1 MADEVGSAALQSG
14 QKVIEV
20 SAELVK
26 LLAPLA
32 EKLLSTV
39 FHKSV
44 DGINNVGGKIAD
56 ITSKGTVTNKAL
68 FGEAQKANCGI
79 STTSNVLSMDV
90 ENFVQK
96 AKQYNI
102 PVAVVGKGDKQTIE
116 FLDRDK
122 GVIDQITQEIMQERL
137 KEAPQSVKSFTIS
150 ENNIT
155 AMKAAF
161 EEHGIDCQFMKAADG
176 KIKCVYPAEEAEQV
190 AVIKNDYR
198 QMHKEV
204 SDNLDIQV
212 GENETLVA
220 DNELGKSFVFT
231 PMNKAQTMQM
241 LQEQFGYSEAKAD
254 LAANKICRDL
264 GLDKKKFFANTQQYD
279 NLNSLKT
286 NIRYQSDDL
295 TLRDVRFDAVNFK
308 DGGTTGGRMAFAQS
322 AARTPHTQSERSP
335 THIVIQNGDKS
346 AALTPDR
353 MTETEMMN
361 ICTNQLGMS
370 EYQAQKAVEKS
381 TKINRQVNSQIEERG
396 VSKDGISHTVQIERS
411 TKDTFLVRLGDKS
424 KTYNFNTINVADK
437 VARDFSIPKENAQRI
452 VEKAKQQSA
461 LQNKIQN
468 VIKKKKKAVPEAPKL
483 NLNNGKGLKH

>member
-1 MADEVGSAALQSG
+1 M
-14 QKVIEV
+14 
-20 SAELVK
+20 
-26 LLAPLA
+26 
-32 EKLLSTV
+32 
-39 FHKSV
+39 
-44 DGINNVGGKIAD
+44 GGKIAD

-190 AVIKNDYR
+190 AVIKNDYK

-204 SDNLDIQV
+204 ADNLDIQV

-231 PMNKAQTMQM
+231 PMNKTQTMKM

-308 DGGTTGGRMAFAQS
+308 DGGTT
-322 AARTPHTQSERSP
+322 
-335 THIVIQNGDKS
+335 HIVIQNGDKS

-381 TKINRQVNSQIEERG
+381 AKINRQVNSQIEERG
-396 VSKDGISHTVQIERS
+396 VSKDGVSHTVQIERS

-437 VARDFSIPKENAQRI
+437 VARDFNIPNENAQRI

-468 VIKKKKKAVPEAPKL
+468 FIKKKKKADPEAPKL

>member
-56 ITSKGTVTNKAL
+56 MTSKGTVTNKAL

-137 KEAPQSVKSFTIS
+137 KEAPQSVKSFNIS
-150 ENNIT
+150 ENNVT
-155 AMKAAF
+155 AMKNAF
-161 EEHGIDCQFMKAADG
+161 EEHGIDCQFMKSADG

-204 SDNLDIQV
+204 ADNLDIQV

-308 DGGTTGGRMAFAQS
+308 DGGTT
-322 AARTPHTQSERSP
+322 
-335 THIVIQNGDKS
+335 HIVIQNGDKS

-437 VARDFSIPKENAQRI
+437 VARDFGIPKENAQRI

-468 VIKKKKKAVPEAPKL
+468 VIKKKKKAAPEAPKL

>member
-44 DGINNVGGKIAD
+44 NGINGVGGKIAD
-56 ITSKGTVTNKAL
+56 AASKGTVTNKGL
-68 FGEAQKANCGI
+68 LVEAQKAGCGI
-79 STTSNVLSMDV
+79 STTSNVLSMDA

-137 KEAPQSVKSFTIS
+137 KEAPQSVKSFNIS
-150 ENNIT
+150 ENNVT
-155 AMKAAF
+155 AMKNAF
-161 EEHGIDCQFMKAADG
+161 EEHGIACQFMKSADG

-190 AVIKNDYR
+190 AVIKNDYK

-204 SDNLDIQV
+204 ADNLDIQV

-264 GLDKKKFFANTQQYD
+264 GLDKKNFFANTQQYD

-308 DGGTTGGRMAFAQS
+308 DGGT
-322 AARTPHTQSERSP
+322 

-437 VARDFSIPKENAQRI
+437 VARDFNIPKENAQRI

-468 VIKKKKKAVPEAPKL
+468 VIKKKKKAAPEAPKL

>member
-20 SAELVK
+20 SAELIK

-190 AVIKNDYR
+190 AVIKNDYK

-204 SDNLDIQV
+204 ADNLDIQV

-231 PMNKAQTMQM
+231 PMNKTQTMKM

-308 DGGTTGGRMAFAQS
+308 DGGTT
-322 AARTPHTQSERSP
+322 
-335 THIVIQNGDKS
+335 HIVIQNGDKS

-381 TKINRQVNSQIEERG
+381 AKINRQVNSQIEERG
-396 VSKDGISHTVQIERS
+396 VSKDGVSHTVQIERS

-437 VARDFSIPKENAQRI
+437 VARDFNIPNENAQRI

-461 LQNKIQN
+461 LQN
-468 VIKKKKKAVPEAPKL
+468 
-483 NLNNGKGLKH
+483 

>member
-137 KEAPQSVKSFTIS
+137 KEAPQSAKSFTIS

-308 DGGTTGGRMAFAQS
+308 DGGTT
-322 AARTPHTQSERSP
+322 
-335 THIVIQNGDKS
+335 HIVIQNGDKS

>member
-20 SAELVK
+20 SAELIK

-190 AVIKNDYR
+190 AVIKNDYK

-204 SDNLDIQV
+204 ADNLDIQV

-231 PMNKAQTMQM
+231 PMNKTQTMKM

-308 DGGTTGGRMAFAQS
+308 DGGTT
-322 AARTPHTQSERSP
+322 
-335 THIVIQNGDKS
+335 HIVIQNGDKS

-381 TKINRQVNSQIEERG
+381 AKINRQVNSQIEERG
-396 VSKDGISHTVQIERS
+396 VSKDGVSHTVQIERS

-437 VARDFSIPKENAQRI
+437 VARDFNIPNENAQRI

-468 VIKKKKKAVPEAPKL
+468 VIKKKKKAAPEAPKL

>member
-56 ITSKGTVTNKAL
+56 MTSKGTVTNKAL

-190 AVIKNDYR
+190 AVIKNDYK

-204 SDNLDIQV
+204 ADNLDIQV

-241 LQEQFGYSEAKAD
+241 LQEQFGYSEAKED
-254 LAANKICRDL
+254 LAANKTCRDL
-264 GLDKKKFFANTQQYD
+264 GLDNHQFFANTQQYD

-308 DGGTTGGRMAFAQS
+308 DGGT
-322 AARTPHTQSERSP
+322 

-437 VARDFSIPKENAQRI
+437 VARDFNIPKENAQRI

-468 VIKKKKKAVPEAPKL
+468 VIKKKKKAAPEAPKL

>member
-20 SAELVK
+20 SAELIK

-56 ITSKGTVTNKAL
+56 MTSKGTVTNKAL

-190 AVIKNDYR
+190 AVIKNDYK

-204 SDNLDIQV
+204 ADNLDIQV

-264 GLDKKKFFANTQQYD
+264 GLDKKKFYANTQQYD

-308 DGGTTGGRMAFAQS
+308 DGGT
-322 AARTPHTQSERSP
+322 

-437 VARDFSIPKENAQRI
+437 VARDFNIPKENAQRI

-468 VIKKKKKAVPEAPKL
+468 VIKKKKKAAPEAPKL

>member
-231 PMNKAQTMQM
+231 PMNKSQTMQM

-308 DGGTTGGRMAFAQS
+308 DGGT
-322 AARTPHTQSERSP
+322 

-437 VARDFSIPKENAQRI
+437 VARDFGIPKENAQRI

-468 VIKKKKKAVPEAPKL
+468 VIKKKKKAAPEAPKL

>member
-44 DGINNVGGKIAD
+44 NGINGVGGKIAD
-56 ITSKGTVTNKAL
+56 ATSKGTVTNKGL
-68 FGEAQKANCGI
+68 LVEAQKAGCGI
-79 STTSNVLSMDV
+79 STTSNVLSMDA

-137 KEAPQSVKSFTIS
+137 KEAPQSVKSFNIS
-150 ENNIT
+150 ENNVT
-155 AMKAAF
+155 AMKNAF
-161 EEHGIDCQFMKAADG
+161 EEHGIACQFMKSADG

-190 AVIKNDYR
+190 AVIKNDYK

-204 SDNLDIQV
+204 ADNLDIQV

-308 DGGTTGGRMAFAQS
+308 DGGTT
-322 AARTPHTQSERSP
+322 
-335 THIVIQNGDKS
+335 HIVIQNGDKS

-437 VARDFSIPKENAQRI
+437 VARDFNIPKENAQRI

-468 VIKKKKKAVPEAPKL
+468 VIKKKKKAAPEAPKL

>member
-161 EEHGIDCQFMKAADG
+161 EEHGIDCQFMKTADG

-190 AVIKNDYR
+190 AVIKNDYK

-204 SDNLDIQV
+204 ADNLDIQV

-264 GLDKKKFFANTQQYD
+264 GLDKKKFYANTQQYD

-308 DGGTTGGRMAFAQS
+308 DGGT
-322 AARTPHTQSERSP
+322 

-437 VARDFSIPKENAQRI
+437 VARDFGIPKENAQRI

-468 VIKKKKKAVPEAPKL
+468 VIKKKKKAAPEAPKL

>member
-1 MADEVGSAALQSG
+1 MADEVGSAALQTG
-14 QKVIEV
+14 QKAIEV

-44 DGINNVGGKIAD
+44 NGINGVGGKIAD
-56 ITSKGTVTNKAL
+56 AASKGTVTNKGL
-68 FGEAQKANCGI
+68 LVEAQKAGCGI
-79 STTSNVLSMDV
+79 STTSNVLSMDA

-96 AKQYNI
+96 AKLYNI
-102 PVAVVGKGDKQTIE
+102 PVAVLGKGDKQTIE

-137 KEAPQSVKSFTIS
+137 KEAPQSVKSFNIS
-150 ENNIT
+150 ENNVT
-155 AMKAAF
+155 AMKNAF
-161 EEHGIDCQFMKAADG
+161 EEHGIDCQFMKSADG

-190 AVIKNDYR
+190 AVIKNDYK

-204 SDNLDIQV
+204 ADNLDIQV

-254 LAANKICRDL
+254 LAVNKICRDL
-264 GLDKKKFFANTQQYD
+264 GLDKKKFYANTQQYD

-308 DGGTTGGRMAFAQS
+308 DGGT
-322 AARTPHTQSERSP
+322 

-396 VSKDGISHTVQIERS
+396 VSKDGISHTVHIERS
-411 TKDTFLVRLGDKS
+411 SKDTFLVQLGDKS

-437 VARDFSIPKENAQRI
+437 VERDFGIPKENAKHI
-452 VEKAKQQSA
+452 VDKAKQQSV

-468 VIKKKKKAVPEAPKL
+468 VIEKKKKAAPEAPEL

>member
-56 ITSKGTVTNKAL
+56 MTSKGTVTNKAL

-122 GVIDQITQEIMQERL
+122 GIIDQITQEIMQERL

-190 AVIKNDYR
+190 AVIKNDYK

-204 SDNLDIQV
+204 ADNLDIQV

-308 DGGTTGGRMAFAQS
+308 DGGTT
-322 AARTPHTQSERSP
+322 
-335 THIVIQNGDKS
+335 HIVIQNGDKS

-437 VARDFSIPKENAQRI
+437 VARDFNIPKENAQRI

-468 VIKKKKKAVPEAPKL
+468 VIKKKKKAAPEAPKL

>member
-14 QKVIEV
+14 QKIVEV
-20 SAELVK
+20 SVELIK
-26 LLAPLA
+26 MLAPLA

-44 DGINNVGGKIAD
+44 DGINGIGGIIANKR
-56 ITSKGTVTNKAL
+56 SKGTVTNNGL
-68 FGEAQKANCGI
+68 LVEAQKANCGI
-79 STTSNVLSMDV
+79 STTSNVLSMDA
-90 ENFVQK
+90 EKFVQK
-96 AKQYNI
+96 AKQYKI

-122 GVIDQITQEIMQERL
+122 GVISQISMEVMQERL
-137 KEAPQSVKSFTIS
+137 KEAPQSVKCFTIS
-150 ENNIT
+150 ENNVT

-161 EEHGIDCQFMKAADG
+161 EEHGIDCQFMKSADG
-176 KIKCVYPAEEAEQV
+176 KIKCVYPAEAAEQV
-190 AVIKNDYR
+190 AVIKNDYK

-204 SDNLDIQV
+204 ADNLDVQL
-212 GENETLVA
+212 GENEILIE
-220 DNELGKSFVFT
+220 DNQLGKSFVFT

-264 GLDKKKFFANTQQYD
+264 GLDKDKFLAHTEKYD

-286 NIRYQSDDL
+286 NVRYQSDDL
-295 TLRDVRFDAVNFK
+295 TLRDMRFDAVNFK
-308 DGGTTGGRMAFAQS
+308 DGGT
-322 AARTPHTQSERSP
+322 

-396 VSKDGISHTVQIERS
+396 VSKDGISHTVQIECS

-437 VARDFSIPKENAQRI
+437 VARDFNIPKENAQRI

-468 VIKKKKKAVPEAPKL
+468 VIKKKKKAAPEAPKL

>member
-20 SAELVK
+20 STELVK

-56 ITSKGTVTNKAL
+56 MTSKGTVTNKAL

-116 FLDRDK
+116 FLGRDK

-264 GLDKKKFFANTQQYD
+264 GHDKKKFFANTQQYD

-308 DGGTTGGRMAFAQS
+308 DGGTT
-322 AARTPHTQSERSP
+322 
-335 THIVIQNGDKS
+335 HIVIQNGDKS

-361 ICTNQLGMS
+361 ICTNQLDMS

-437 VARDFSIPKENAQRI
+437 VARDFGIPKENAQRI
-452 VEKAKQQSA
+452 VEKAKQQSV

-468 VIKKKKKAVPEAPKL
+468 VIKKKKRLLPKRL
-483 NLNNGKGLKH
+483 NSILIMARG

>member
-20 SAELVK
+20 SAELIK

-44 DGINNVGGKIAD
+44 DGINTVGGKIAD

-68 FGEAQKANCGI
+68 FGEAQKAGCGI

-155 AMKAAF
+155 AMKSAF

-190 AVIKNDYR
+190 AVIKNDYK

-204 SDNLDIQV
+204 ANNLDIQV

-308 DGGTTGGRMAFAQS
+308 DGGTT
-322 AARTPHTQSERSP
+322 
-335 THIVIQNGDKS
+335 HIVIQNGDKS

-437 VARDFSIPKENAQRI
+437 VARDFGIPKENAQRI

-468 VIKKKKKAVPEAPKL
+468 VIKKKKKAALEAPKL

>member
-308 DGGTTGGRMAFAQS
+308 DGGTT
-322 AARTPHTQSERSP
+322 
-335 THIVIQNGDKS
+335 HIVIQNGDKS

-468 VIKKKKKAVPEAPKL
+468 VIKKKKKAAPEAPKL

>member
-20 SAELVK
+20 SAELIK

-190 AVIKNDYR
+190 AVIKNDYK

-204 SDNLDIQV
+204 ADNLDVQL
-212 GENETLVA
+212 GENEILIE
-220 DNELGKSFVFT
+220 DNQLGKSFTFS

-264 GLDKKKFFANTQQYD
+264 GLDKKKFYANTQQYD

-308 DGGTTGGRMAFAQS
+308 DGGTT
-322 AARTPHTQSERSP
+322 
-335 THIVIQNGDKS
+335 HIVIQNGDKS

-353 MTETEMMN
+353 MTETEMKN

-437 VARDFSIPKENAQRI
+437 VARDFNIPKENAQRI

-468 VIKKKKKAVPEAPKL
+468 VIKKKKKAAPEAPKL